1 MEPAGILSLPIE
13 VVHHLSS
20 FLSVEDVLS
29 CSLTC
34 HYLRFALNDN
44 TVWKRYLPEQDL
56 TRLESLEQH
65 VQPTLQ
71 LEQTLTPL
79 CDNRIH
85 FMRKTRLLNNWR
97 EGNFVGNDA
106 KPSFNYYDGRRGALK
121 GRGQLIY
128 QDRYLFLGR
137 FINDVHSDGIEI
149 WDLDTIPVLHSVL
162 LINDVDYDSFYVV
175 GTYLV
180 VVICFIVNVHSI
192 TIPEKE
198 YPLSFSFSITE
209 EDVTFN
215 QQCQHFGGHDERCVG
230 WKHWTVDQY
239 LVSNKCGE
247 NVIHIWDITK
257 ACKIGSFCSPF
268 DAFFISVHLKTKEYL
283 FLRQNTQFPNENY
296 LLKFCIENRTF
307 SEYSFKYG
315 GYPQHIII
323 YGSHV
328 ILFKNADQYNSEGW
342 YDTVCT
348 VHDFNTSLELKKR
361 RFNNAN
367 KNNLLQTTTVVNG
380 KFIILCFDCFQIIDA
395 LSLETLD
402 HFQCDFNVKYIVHH
416 FNVLGSVF
424 VVTSDTKYVLDMWDI
439 TKKRKVPLKLK
450 AVFTDPLCSD
460 NMLTKLTFL
469 TYYKIQVYRF
479 W

>member
-1 MEPAGILSLPIE
+1 MEPAGLLSLPIE
-13 VVHHLSS
+13 VVHHLTS

-44 TVWKRYLPEQDL
+44 MVWKRYLPEQDL
-56 TRLESLEQH
+56 TSLESLEQH
-65 VQPTLQ
+65 VQPTFQ
-71 LEQTLTPL
+71 LEQTLAPL
-79 CDNRIH
+79 CDNWIH
-85 FMRKTRLLNNWR
+85 FMRKTHLLNNWR
-97 EGNFVGNDA
+97 ESNVVDYEA
-106 KPSFNYYDGRRGALK
+106 KSSFNYGGRHRTLK
-121 GRGQLIY
+121 GKGQLIY

-137 FINDVHSDGIEI
+137 FINDFHSDGIEV
-149 WDLDTIPVLHSVL
+149 WDIDTIPVLHSVL
-162 LINDVDYDSFYVV
+162 LINDVNYNSFHLV

-180 VVICFIVNVHSI
+180 VVICLIVNVHSI

-215 QQCQHFGGHDERCVG
+215 QQCQHFSRHDERCVG

-268 DAFFISVHLKTKEYL
+268 DGFSISVHSKTKDNW
-283 FLRQNTQFPNENY
+283 FLRQEMQCPNENY
-296 LLKFCIENRTF
+296 LLKFYFENKTF
-307 SEYSFKYG
+307 SEYCFKYG

-328 ILFKNADQYNSEGW
+328 ILFKNADQCNSEGW

-367 KNNLLQTTTVVNG
+367 KHYLLQSTSVVNG

-402 HFQCDFNVKYIVHH
+402 HFQCDFGIKFIVHH
-416 FNVLGSVF
+416 FNVSGSVF
-424 VVTSDTKYVLDMWDI
+424 VVTSDSKYILDMWDI

-450 AVFTDPLCSD
+450 AVYSDPLCSD
-460 NMLTKLTFL
+460 GMLTKLIFL